1 MLRGGAWAP
10 FCLHAA
16 PPQCSLSA
24 VALRTMRAVALTPPS
39 PLSRPSPLG
48 ARAGSTARAPAPPAQ
63 VRGRFG
69 AGSRSTPR
77 RLASLTLGTASEHPR
92 HGLGKPSL
100 GLLNQKKHLKP
111 WFVSQNSLS
120 LPSVRARVGTLN
132 TSYYGSTQITNR

>member
-16 PPQCSLSA
+16 PPHCSLSA

-100 GLLNQKKHLKP
+100 GLVNQKKHLKP
-111 WFVSQNSLS
+111 WFVTQNSIS
-120 LPSVRARVGTLN
+120 LPSVRVTTQIQN
-132 TSYYGSTQITNR
+132 TSNYGSSKVTYR